1 MELIDKYL
9 FDKDLNDSLLK
20 ITIEKIEVNDY
31 NTLTLHINSDN
42 VVTFNYILDNEN
54 KLGLYRIWNKGG
66 DTLLKVRKYKIHSH
80 EFYCDLNT
88 INYMY
93 DTNTTYYIP
102 PFFSYKIELSIL
114 NNDIIASYL

>member
-54 KLGLYRIWNKGG
+54 KLGLYRICNKGG
-66 DTLLKVRKYKIHSH
+66 DTLLKVRKYKINAH
-80 EFYCDLNT
+80 EFYCDLDT
-88 INYMY
+88 INYVY
-93 DTNTTYYIP
+93 NTNITYYIP
-102 PFFSYKIELSIL
+102 QSYSYKIKLSIL